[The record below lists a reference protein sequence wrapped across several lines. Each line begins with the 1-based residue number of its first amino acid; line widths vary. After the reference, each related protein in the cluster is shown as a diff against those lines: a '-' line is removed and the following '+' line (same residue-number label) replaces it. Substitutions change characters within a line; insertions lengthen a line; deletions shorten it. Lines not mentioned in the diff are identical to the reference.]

1 MKSRG
6 WESRGGRSFPGGCET
21 LRGVGEAEVGLVS
34 IPKDLVPQ
42 FPCRHRGDQRDP
54 RGAQLVGKHRNPGL
68 EIPCLSNHRPI
79 LCPVR
84 GDSNRRWEMR
94 DQTRRGFSC
103 GRASKGLTRGSLWG
117 GDGKGS
123 AQIPFCAAGR
133 KRLRRRWHLGGRAGC
148 EDALPVPALSKN
160 SFSFLPRLLSPCT
173 RRPEH
178 PPHKRGRK
186 NFKKKEEKRDFGA
199 AFQSREGTDAVCPKT
214 KEQKIPKFVYGEIKT
229 PLQFP
234 PLPFKWQKPRAG
246 GMQPLGARGATWH
259 CPISWGLV

>member
-1 MKSRG
+1 M
-6 WESRGGRSFPGGCET
+6 
-21 LRGVGEAEVGLVS
+21 
-34 IPKDLVPQ
+34 
-42 FPCRHRGDQRDP
+42 
-54 RGAQLVGKHRNPGL
+54 
-68 EIPCLSNHRPI
+68 SNHRPI

-133 KRLRRRWHLGGRAGC
+133 KRLRRRWHLAGRAGC
-148 EDALPVPALSKN
+148 EDALPVPAPSEN

-186 NFKKKEEKRDFGA
+186 NLKKKRKKRGILEPPFRAGRGQTLFA
-199 AFQSREGTDAVCPKT
+199 RKQRSRR
-214 KEQKIPKFVYGEIKT
+214 
-229 PLQFP
+229 FP
-234 PLPFKWQKPRAG
+234 SLFMERSKPRCNFLLCLSSGKSLGLGGCSPSVPGGQPGTAPSAG
-246 GMQPLGARGATWH
+246 GWFRSFCPFSRRGN
-259 CPISWGLV
+259 